1 MTPKKNFNT
10 SLLAQLEIL
19 CSLHVDERVLTAY
32 VEDEGFSHEIL
43 TGRDGRQTKALPE
56 SVKLDRT
63 RAEIARYATKLGI
76 FSHKDV
82 DAPLSGAGDEP
93 GGDENWE

>member
-1 MTPKKNFNT
+1 MTPKKNFNS

-19 CSLHVDERVLTAY
+19 CTLHMDERVLATY
-32 VEDEGFSHEIL
+32 VEEEGFSYPIL
-43 TGRDGRQTKALPE
+43 TGRDGAQSKALPE
-56 SVKLDRT
+56 SLKLERT

-82 DAPLSGAGDEP
+82 DAPLSGAGEEP